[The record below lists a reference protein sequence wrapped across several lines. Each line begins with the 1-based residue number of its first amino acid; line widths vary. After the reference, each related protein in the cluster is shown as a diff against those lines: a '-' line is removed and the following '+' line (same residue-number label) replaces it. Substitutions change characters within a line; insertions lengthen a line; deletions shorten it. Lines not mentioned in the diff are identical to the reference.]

1 MGRWEPDAQGR
12 LEQAALDLFTE
23 HGFERTTTAQIARR
37 AGLTERTF
45 FRHFADKREV
55 LFAGAGVLQELVV
68 QAEHAAALGLPPL
81 QVVAHALAAAGPLV
95 QQRRERARQ
104 RQAVIA
110 ATPELQ
116 ERELVKLAS
125 LSAVLAQ
132 VLRSRGVPD
141 PAAELAASAGLAAFR
156 VAFDRWLGE
165 AAPEEFSVSLQA
177 SFAELRAV
185 AREDADG

>member
-45 FRHFADKREV
+45 FRHYADKREV

-68 QAEHAAALGLPPL
+68 QAAHAAPLGLPPL
-81 QVVAHALAAAGPLV
+81 QVVADALAAAGPLV